1 MLMFPGFLFRETMS
15 GSYYLLGAPTEERA
29 IEFTIAARAKDF
41 RKFAKDNECTIDG
54 SVEVEGMAK
63 GKALEGT
70 LGLKLW
76 REKRLPYR
84 FTFVADDGK
93 TYELR
98 GQKDFSP
105 LSPVQSMTTLPAS
118 LYDEHG
124 EEVARCKLRFDIRND
139 LRQWL
144 KSWRLTLS

>member
-15 GSYYLLGAPTEERA
+15 GSYYLLGSPTDERA

-41 RKFAKDNECTIDG
+41 RKFAKDKECTIDG
-54 SVEVEGMAK
+54 AVEIEGLAK
-63 GKALEGT
+63 GQPLEGT
-70 LGLKLW
+70 LGLKLLDE
-76 REKRLPYR
+76 RRLPYR

-105 LSPVQSMTTLPAS
+105 LSPLQSMTVLPAS
-118 LYDEHG
+118 LYDAHG
-124 EEVARCKLRFDIRND
+124 DEVARCKLRFDIRND
-139 LRQWL
+139 LGQWL